1 MSRAARHGAV
11 RLPSTPSLAALSLA
25 APSLAAPSLAAMPL
39 AAMPLAA
46 RALAAAALALAAA
59 MAGAQE
65 PGAVT
70 EVCDPSST
78 AAERITFELE
88 LPAEEGGG
96 TVTGST
102 GSMASGDRQ
111 DLVVLDGCVE
121 LLYEDVKLRALRLE
135 LDLETEDMVA
145 TGGVLFDEG
154 PRRLTASR
162 VEYNFD
168 TELGRFQ
175 DVVGFVSSD
184 YFFRGE
190 SVEKIG
196 EDTYLVERGVFTSCE
211 AVPPPWSFRASRI
224 RIRAD
229 HFARAR
235 NATFRAK
242 KVPVLYL
249 PYILWPV
256 REERTSGF
264 LVPKPG
270 YSKRRGA
277 SLGIA
282 YYQTFGRSF
291 DTTFEVDVY
300 TGSAPEGSV
309 GSGSFLGLGNE
320 LRYRPTEGTR
330 GIFEGYA
337 IRDPELDEWRWR
349 FELEHESNDLPG
361 GFRGV
366 LQVEDV
372 SDFDFFQDFERR
384 ADVNAQR
391 QIYSNGFLTRNRGPH
406 SLNILIDSRE
416 TFVSDDRVVTL
427 RQLPEVEYKLRSRRL
442 GELPLYLQ
450 MRAAVNYLDVD
461 RSERIQSR
469 YGRADLFPELTLPIR
484 SAPWWSLS
492 VTTGARYTWYEDSL
506 FTPQELGAEPADSD
520 FRGETLS
527 RFVPTA
533 SAELVGPSF
542 SRIFEGGGKW
552 FSRLK
557 HVFEPR
563 ITYSFFDEFDDQ
575 ERVPLFDE
583 VDRVL
588 GRNVGRFSLVNRL
601 LAKPADEAAGGA
613 REILSLEIFQEYSFD
628 GDEPLQRS
636 RDQLL
641 TRASG
646 PLTALFRFNPS
657 RRTSLRTETAYNTLF
672 GELEST
678 SVSGSFGIGTSS
690 NVGVRWTTRTDAET
704 GESRTHQVR
713 FSSRFP
719 LYPRK
724 VTLNTSVNYDIE
736 RSMLQLQR
744 YILEYRGSC
753 FQMSFEVS
761 DYRTGTRRD
770 TEYRFLLT
778 LKNVGTFLDFT
789 GGQTATL

>member
-1 MSRAARHGAV
+1 MSDRAARAGAV
-11 RLPSTPSLAALSLA
+11 RRLPSSPF
-25 APSLAAPSLAAMPL
+25 
-39 AAMPLAA
+39 
-46 RALAAAALALAAA
+46 AAAGLLLLATV
-59 MAGAQE
+59 AGAQE
-65 PGAVT
+65 PVVAVT
-70 EVCDPSST
+70 PCDPSSS
-78 AAERITFELE
+78 AADRITFELE
-88 LPAEEGGG
+88 LTPEEGGG

-102 GSMASGDRQ
+102 GSMASGEREE
-111 DLVVLDGCVE
+111 LVILDGCVE
-121 LLYEDVKLRALRLE
+121 LLYEDVKLRAERLE
-135 LDLETEDMVA
+135 LDIETQDMVA

-168 TELGRFQ
+168 TELGRFDQ
-175 DVVGFVSSD
+175 VVGFISAD
-184 YFFRGE
+184 YFFRGD
-190 SVEKIG
+190 SVEKVG
-196 EDTYLVERGVFTSCE
+196 QDTYLVEDGVFTSCE

-224 RIRAD
+224 RIRVD

-235 NATFRAK
+235 NATFRARQ
-242 KVPVLYL
+242 VPVLYL

-270 YSKRRGA
+270 YSERRGA
-277 SLGIA
+277 SLGVA
-282 YYQTFGRSF
+282 YYQTFGRSA
-291 DTTFEVDVY
+291 DGTFEVDLY
-300 TGSAPEGSV
+300 SGSAPTGSL
-309 GSGSFLGLGNE
+309 GSGSYLGLGSE
-320 LRYRPTEGTR
+320 LRYRPTVGTG

-349 FELEHESNDLPG
+349 IELEHESNDLPG

-366 LQVEDV
+366 LQIEDV

-384 ADVNAQR
+384 ADINAQR

-406 SLNILIDSRE
+406 SLNILVDSRE
-416 TFVSDDRVVTL
+416 TFVSEDRVVTL
-427 RQLPEVEYKLRSRRL
+427 RQLPEVEYKLRPRKL
-442 GELPLYLQ
+442 GDLPLYLQ
-450 MRAAVNYLDVD
+450 LRSAVNYLDVD

-469 YGRADLFPELTLPIR
+469 YGRADFFPELTLPIR

-492 VTTGARYTWYEDSL
+492 LTTGARYTWYGDSL
-506 FTPQELGAEPADSD
+506 YTNPELGAEPSDTD
-520 FRGETLS
+520 FRGQSLS

-533 SAELVGPSF
+533 SAEFVGPSF
-542 SRIFEGGGKW
+542 SRIFEDGGKW
-552 FSRLK
+552 FGRLK
-557 HVFEPR
+557 HVIEPR
-563 ITYSFFDEFDDQ
+563 ITYSFFDEFEEE

-583 VDRVL
+583 VDRVI

-601 LAKPADEAAGGA
+601 LAKPPGDEGGGA
-613 REILSLEIFQEYSFD
+613 REILSLELYQDYSFD
-628 GDEPLQRS
+628 DEEPLQRS
-636 RDQLL
+636 RDQTM
-641 TRASG
+641 TRAEG
-646 PLTALFRFNPS
+646 PLTALFRFNPN

-678 SVSGSFGIGTSS
+678 SVSGSFGIGKTS

-713 FSSRFP
+713 LSSRFP
-719 LYPRK
+719 IVPRRL
-724 VTLNTSVNYDIE
+724 TLNTSVNYDIE

-744 YILEYRGSC
+744 YVLEYRGSC
-753 FQMSFEVS
+753 YQMSFEIS